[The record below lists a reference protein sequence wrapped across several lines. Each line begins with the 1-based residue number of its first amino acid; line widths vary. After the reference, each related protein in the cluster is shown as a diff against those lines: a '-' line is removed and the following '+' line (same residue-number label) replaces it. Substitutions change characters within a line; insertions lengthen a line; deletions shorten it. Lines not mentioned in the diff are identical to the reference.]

1 MLVEALFSS
10 LSWKPFIVDYILENE
25 EDGLVLRSFNLWVFP
40 LATGHASKRAVRPK
54 IDEAKNTIFK
64 LGCLQRRR

>member
-25 EDGLVLRSFNLWVFP
+25 EGGLVFRSFNL
-40 LATGHASKRAVRPK
+40 
-54 IDEAKNTIFK
+54 
-64 LGCLQRRR
+64 

>member
-1 MLVEALFSS
+1 MLVEALFSW
-10 LSWKPFIVDYILENE
+10 LSGKPFIVDYILENE
-25 EDGLVLRSFNLWVFP
+25 EDGLVFRSFNLWVFP

>member
-1 MLVEALFSS
+1 MLVEALFFS
-10 LSWKPFIVDYILENE
+10 LSWKPFIVDYNLENE
-25 EDGLVLRSFNLWVFP
+25 EDGLVFRSFNLWVSP
-40 LATGHASKRAVRPK
+40 LATGNASKRAVPPK

>member
-10 LSWKPFIVDYILENE
+10 LSGKPFIVDYILENE
-25 EDGLVLRSFNLWVFP
+25 EDGLVFLSFNLWVFP